1 MKHQSFAWEKNWPV
15 MLFLGVHPFILEH
28 RSFFKKKKIPTSVEL
43 CGKIKQNKTYQPKG
57 LKQEKQQQQLHQPEQ
72 LKTLLP
78 KATNKKN

>member
-43 CGKIKQNKTYQPKG
+43 CGKIKQNKTY
-57 LKQEKQQQQLHQPEQ
+57 
-72 LKTLLP
+72 
-78 KATNKKN
+78 